1 MFRIEKI
8 VGILILAVLLTLPRT
23 VSAQDSF
30 QLPPDFWNI
39 NLAAG
44 EEEDS
49 DVQPDAAS
57 EKEEPDVQPDAVD
70 EEEKPD
76 LQLDTAD
83 EDEPEPQPEEADGGY
98 VDYLR
103 RRLKEMEVPK
113 GIVSVTLP
121 KRAGMILHNY
131 ANINITTW
139 RDADGNPYALFGD
152 ENGYVIEK
160 DPLGSEFSFQ
170 FDPVVKIQYHY
181 LALAVGITDYLTAAV
196 NFQFTRVD
204 SSVNQLSF
212 KSETF
217 TEEEFWDTA
226 ELLYDRRPILDYHS
240 DGYEFGDI
248 SLIGKFRY
256 YRSDRIGLGGNIEV
270 RLPTSEPMDPNYHA
284 ELTTGIGIPTG
295 GRFEPGKWA
304 INVGHDLDVFLPEPL
319 DNFTFYNTVLY
330 SFQIG
335 GEFDSP
341 DSTALLLF
349 PVEKMWHG
357 TETYPKDEDLG
368 PTYEKAAGD
377 SIYFHVGLA
386 TDIFPL
392 VTPQVKFS
400 FMFFR
405 ESEFKSNLPE
415 FDDFMNEQ
423 SQNKYCLHLEPQISI
438 ALLQYKIPLS
448 IGYTYSWPIF
458 VRKFYEFPHHIVT
471 TTLFYIF

>member
-1 MFRIEKI
+1 MFRIENI
-8 VGILILAVLLTLPRT
+8 VGILILTVLLTMPRV

-39 NLAAG
+39 NIAAG
-44 EEEDS
+44 EEEELNI
-49 DVQPDAAS
+49 QPDAAG
-57 EKEEPDVQPDAVD
+57 EKEEPDVP
-70 EEEKPD
+70 
-76 LQLDTAD
+76 LDTGG
-83 EDEPEPQPEEADGGY
+83 EDEPEPLPEEADGGY

-103 RRLKEMEVPK
+103 RRIKEMEVPK
-113 GIVSVTLP
+113 GTATITLP

-131 ANINITTW
+131 ANVNITTW
-139 RDADGNPYALFGD
+139 RDGEGNPYALFGD
-152 ENGYVIEK
+152 ENGYVIDK
-160 DPLGSEFSFQ
+160 DPLGNEFSFQ
-170 FDPVVKIQYHY
+170 FDSVVKIQYHY

-196 NFQFTRVD
+196 NFQFTKVD

-212 KSETF
+212 ESEVF
-217 TEEEFWDTA
+217 TEEQFWDTA
-226 ELLYDRRPILDYHS
+226 ELLYDRRAVVDYHT

-256 YRSDRIGLGGNIEV
+256 YSSNRIGLGGNLEI
-270 RLPTSEPMDPNYHA
+270 RLPTSEPLDPNYHSDI
-284 ELTTGIGIPTG
+284 TTGIGIPSG
-295 GRFEPGKWA
+295 GRFEPGRWA
-304 INVGHDLDVFLPEPL
+304 INVEHDLDVFLPEPL
-319 DNFTFYNTVLY
+319 DNFTFYNTVIY

-349 PVEKMWHG
+349 PVEKVWHS
-357 TETYPKDEDLG
+357 TEAYPEAEDLG

-377 SIYFHVGLA
+377 AIFFNAGLS
-386 TDIFPL
+386 TDILPL
-392 VTPQVKFS
+392 VTPQIKLS

-415 FDDFMNEQ
+415 FDDFMNEKSE
-423 SQNKYCLHLEPQISI
+423 SQYVLHLEPQISI
-438 ALLQYKIPLS
+438 NLLQYKIPLS

-471 TTLFYIF
+471 TTLYYIF